1 MATAANPCPR
11 LLLSL
16 SHPQRTEMER
26 GTPGRPGEEDIWSR
40 VREQHIE
47 ERNPGTGPLHLRS
60 RKTPRASAVVRN
72 WNSSINHLRT
82 AARLFESMSYMSAC
96 QFVSRHQPL
105 ALYLAGGMTSNRDEA
120 EDLAQEV
127 LCRALKNW
135 RWLDQKRTLSPWLR
149 AVMKNA
155 FIDSRRKAD
164 RSRCVSIEAPVQD
177 GRAIG
182 DFLAAGDS
190 LPEDEL
196 LRREEVMNVRRV
208 LAKAAPRPSA
218 RFGHL

>member
-1 MATAANPCPR
+1 
-11 LLLSL
+11 
-16 SHPQRTEMER
+16 
-26 GTPGRPGEEDIWSR
+26 
-40 VREQHIE
+40 
-47 ERNPGTGPLHLRS
+47 
-60 RKTPRASAVVRN
+60 
-72 WNSSINHLRT
+72 
-82 AARLFESMSYMSAC
+82 MSAC

-208 LAKAAPRPSA
+208 LARLRPAHRRALAICDMDGESYDNASRTLGIKLGTFRSRLFRARAAFRRQWSLA
-218 RFGHL
+218 GGGNHV